1 MSQMFTLVR
10 VGETEGGRRTM
21 ISRVGFPEQK
31 LLKRGGRRGFGILE
45 CQLQLQVADVQ
56 FVGRFERIGNP
67 PKIVGFVTI
76 ERPCLGGPEVVAG
89 GHVSQECLHS
99 MS

>member
-1 MSQMFTLVR
+1 MFTLLR
-10 VGETEGGRRTM
+10 VGETEGGRCAM
-21 ISRVGFPEQK
+21 ISRLGFSEQK
-31 LLKRGGRRGFGILE
+31 LLKGGRRRGFGILE
-45 CQLQLQVADVQ
+45 CQFQLQVAEVQ
-56 FVGRFERIGNP
+56 FVSRFESIGNP
-67 PKIVGFVTI
+67 LKIMGFVTI